1 MCMVFWN
8 LWTLLLAGLNKRT
21 TSEKLQEAFSKFGE
35 VVNGNIIFLKWC
47 YLSFPLSLSLYT
59 HTRTNACN
67 FVEHALKILAMW
79 RYFGVHGTLWCYLS
93 KKKMEPFDA
102 QFISWSEICHLEESF
117 TVSLSF
123 CAFMILACVLIGTI
137 LFCVSNIFSC
147 VACKFPSM

>member
-1 MCMVFWN
+1 MCIVFWN

-93 KKKMEPFDA
+93 KKKWNPLMLSLYHDLKFVTLKNLS
-102 QFISWSEICHLEESF
+102 QFHFRFVHSWFWHVFWLEQFFS
-117 TVSLSF
+117 VSQ
-123 CAFMILACVLIGTI
+123 
-137 LFCVSNIFSC
+137 IFSH
-147 VACKFPSM
+147 V